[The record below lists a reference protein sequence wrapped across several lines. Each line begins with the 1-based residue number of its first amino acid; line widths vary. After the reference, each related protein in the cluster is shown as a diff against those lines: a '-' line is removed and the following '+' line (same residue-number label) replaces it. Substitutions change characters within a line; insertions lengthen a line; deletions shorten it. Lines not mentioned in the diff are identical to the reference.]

1 MIERFLPQD
10 RNAPEKIAFLMMGVY
25 IAVLNFPMV
34 MSIRQ
39 SSFFL
44 ALALVIYPALTRREW
59 PPLKTQLLL
68 WAGAAVISLI
78 PSDDISFSLSEIK
91 KEILYSIIAFW
102 LFFIVIRTQRD
113 FRAVSAVILASA
125 TLAVVASFFIYFV
138 QHRGFEDLSQTNILY
153 DMRAYYSFYM
163 ISTAVFCLVLI
174 ISEEVRPFLRSYAF
188 VLLPLCLLCV
198 YIARLRAGYLAILLA
213 SLIFLFYNNFIGKPL
228 KTKLAALFLVI
239 LIALPLPLILTN
251 KDLKVTHSLSPSS
264 TVQRLKTEERLVIWV
279 GALKDIKE
287 RPVLGNGFGYREFLA
302 TDINPPKSID
312 AHNLFLNYALMSG
325 AFGMLALFALFGKLF
340 ILLNSNAL
348 RFRITEPSLFGIS
361 LGGIMLLAV
370 FLTISMTSDI
380 MTRHSGQ
387 FFWSLMGIVLG
398 ASRAP
403 GANSI

>member
-10 RNAPEKIAFLMMGVY
+10 RKAPEKIAFLMMGVY

-44 ALALVIYPALTRREW
+44 ALALVIYPVLTRREW

-68 WAGAAVISLI
+68 WAAAAAISLI
-78 PSDDISFSLSEIK
+78 PSDNISFSLSEFK
-91 KEILYSIIAFW
+91 KEILYSILAFW
-102 LFFIVIRTQRD
+102 LFFTVIRTQRD
-113 FRAVSAVILASA
+113 FRAVSMVILASA

-138 QHRGFEDLSQTNILY
+138 QHRGFEDLSQTGILY

-174 ISEEVRPFLRSYAF
+174 VSEGVQPFLRAYAF

-213 SLIFLFYNNFIGKPL
+213 SLIFLFYNNFIRKPL

-239 LIALPLPLILTN
+239 LIALPLPLILTK
-251 KDLKVTHSLSPSS
+251 KDLRITHPLSPSS
-264 TVQRLKTEERLVIWV
+264 TVEKLKGEERLLVWA
-279 GALKDIKE
+279 GALRNIKE
-287 RPVLGNGFGYREFLA
+287 RPVLGKGFGYKEFFA
-302 TDINPPKSID
+302 IEMTPQKNID
-312 AHNLFLNYALMSG
+312 AHNLFLNYALMTG
-325 AFGMLALFALFGKLF
+325 VLGMLALFALFVKLF
-340 ILLNSNAL
+340 MLLNSNAL
-348 RFRITEPSLFGIS
+348 RFRLTEPSLFGIS

-370 FLTISMTSDI
+370 FLTINMTSDI

-398 ASRAP
+398 ASRP
-403 GANSI
+403 GADSI